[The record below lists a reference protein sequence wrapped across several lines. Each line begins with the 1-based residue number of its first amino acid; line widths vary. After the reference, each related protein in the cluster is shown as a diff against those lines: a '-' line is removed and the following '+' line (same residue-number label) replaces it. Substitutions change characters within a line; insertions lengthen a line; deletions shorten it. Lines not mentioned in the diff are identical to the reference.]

1 MQHYAISKLRYV
13 SSDAVC
19 SVGHMVAYKTLKHW
33 KTQIKRSSEKVV
45 AVADKRWPFTR
56 GSNLKALSGEILMFL
71 LGGHTWTL
79 DRIFN
84 LDSRVIEISMQQLPC
99 RIDIL
104 QTRVPLKYCSR
115 CLLKGSLRN
124 DYDDGNENVKK
135 EIGLDKQN
143 NNSARAS
150 RFFVHFSVIV
160 ARLQRETA

>member
-19 SVGHMVAYKTLKHW
+19 SVVHMVAYKTLKHW
-33 KTQIKRSSEKVV
+33 KTEIKRSSKKVV

-56 GSNLKALSGEILMFL
+56 GPNFKALSGEILMFL

-79 DRIFN
+79 GRIFS
-84 LDSRVIEISMQQLPC
+84 LDSRVIEISMQQLLC

-104 QTRVPLKYCSR
+104 QTRVPLKFCTR

-124 DYDDGNENVKK
+124 DDGDGKENGKK
-135 EIGLDKQN
+135 AIGLDKQN

-150 RFFVHFSVIV
+150 RFFVHFSAVV
-160 ARLQRETA
+160 ARSTAT